1 MIARVRGRLIEKTF
15 EMAIID
21 VGGLGYEI
29 LTISSDLSDL
39 QPGAEVTFM
48 IHEHIREDQHSLFG
62 FRKAETKQFFARLI
76 SINGVGPK
84 VALAILSAASLDNL
98 KQAIA
103 TGDPD
108 LLRGVSGV
116 GAKTA
121 QRVILELKGKLD
133 QTVDGGGDETY
144 QALVG
149 LGYTPAQAASAVGK
163 LPAEVKD
170 SAERVKLALRGMSK

>member
-1 MIARVRGRLIEKTF
+1 MIARMRGRIIEKTF
-15 EMAIID
+15 ETAIVD
-21 VGGLGYEI
+21 VGGVGYEV
-29 LTISSDLSDL
+29 LTVPSDLSDL
-39 QPGAEVTFM
+39 QVGDEAAFM
-48 IHEHIREDQHSLFG
+48 IHEYLREDQHTLYG
-62 FRKAETKQFFARLI
+62 FRTAETKQFFVRLI
-76 SINGVGPK
+76 GISGIGPK

-116 GAKTA
+116 GNKTA

-133 QTVDGGGDETY
+133 QTAESSGDETY

-149 LGYTPAQAASAVGK
+149 LGYTPVQAAGAVAK

-170 SAERVKLALRGMSK
+170 SAQRVKLALKGMSK